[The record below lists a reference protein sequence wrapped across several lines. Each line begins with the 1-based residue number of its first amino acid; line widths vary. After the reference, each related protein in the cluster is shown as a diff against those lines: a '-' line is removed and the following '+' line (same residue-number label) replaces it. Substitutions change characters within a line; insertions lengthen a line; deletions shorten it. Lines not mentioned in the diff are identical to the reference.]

1 MAQTVKTLPA
11 MWETRV
17 QSLDRDVLKK
27 GHGNPL
33 QDSCLQKPVD
43 RGAWQAY
50 SPWGHKER
58 DTTERLPNANISR
71 AHQPPRPQQEGATLL
86 PILRHSAA
94 LLTGHTTN
102 PDFRVLPPGADRQA
116 STRAGP
122 SARDLA
128 HAPPSHCSS
137 ETGPHPRPPERL
149 GLGCRPGAVPGTLGF
164 SVWRSVYLRRVP
176 PSGLC
181 LLSRRAQRGWSG
193 LRGRG
198 AGHGVR
204 IPAWSGRLQGCRQ
217 PRACLCGGERRAA
230 PPLALPQTHH
240 PVLNQHL
247 VRTDPGRA
255 KWPRKEGWESLLD
268 RETFAPIGDIS
279 QCLETLLL
287 VIAEGVTP
295 TGRATSRTEAKYAP
309 KPSAQDSLRRRSSQD
324 QHTNSV
330 LVEKMAQDSE
340 ENHCGKE
347 SVGKFHQRSVFFRE
361 RLASVE

>member
-102 PDFRVLPPGADRQA
+102 PDFRVLPPRADRQA

-149 GLGCRPGAVPGTLGF
+149 GLGCRPGSGARHPGLQRLAERLPAARPTARPL
-164 SVWRSVYLRRVP
+164 P
-176 PSGLC
+176 PESAGAAWLERPERTGRWARGPYSGLVR
-181 LLSRRAQRGWSG
+181 SPPGVSPASG
-193 LRGRG
+193 L
-198 AGHGVR
+198 
-204 IPAWSGRLQGCRQ
+204 
-217 PRACLCGGERRAA
+217 
-230 PPLALPQTHH
+230 
-240 PVLNQHL
+240 
-247 VRTDPGRA
+247 
-255 KWPRKEGWESLLD
+255 SLW
-268 RETFAPIGDIS
+268 R
-279 QCLETLLL
+279 
-287 VIAEGVTP
+287 
-295 TGRATSRTEAKYAP
+295 
-309 KPSAQDSLRRRSSQD
+309 
-324 QHTNSV
+324 
-330 LVEKMAQDSE
+330 
-340 ENHCGKE
+340 GKE
-347 SVGKFHQRSVFFRE
+347 SGPSTGASSDPSPRPEPAPRENRPRAGKM
-361 RLASVE
+361 AA